1 MNFHRGLLG
10 VAFLMALA
18 SAPSQAADAPAD
30 APGADQAIYLPPL
43 ASVVKFATDNGIPI
57 DGIELA
63 NRAEEARPGDSV
75 VLLITSY
82 HGDKYEQWLVSLQT
96 EELTA
101 SEREKK
107 PPNDIAIYT
116 ITGNEL
122 RYPGSWSA
130 VGIRVIGPFVE
141 PGNGGYFSSVEDRRG
156 HAVVRTSFLN
166 LGFDRACLF
175 ILRTRS
181 KFQHPGMDDT
191 GRIDPGKVLTWSS
204 KPFDPDQIEEGK
216 RLAAEIGMTA
226 DEERLIGGVSPALA
240 AFLRVVEK
248 APGLPEMAMHVL
260 EIPSVWAILK
270 EGRVEPGII
279 LQSMRVGA
287 IEPNPWHLPVPVYRL
302 PFELRINGAPV
313 LDCTLAVAEPRRPLL
328 TCAGILGIAA
338 SKPNDKEKR
347 LSVRVVATR
356 ATP

>member
-10 VAFLMALA
+10 VAFLMAVLTA
-18 SAPSQAADAPAD
+18 RSVAADAAAD
-30 APGADQAIYLPPL
+30 APGADQSIFLPPL
-43 ASVVKFATDNGIPI
+43 PSVVKFATDQGIPI

-75 VLLITSY
+75 VLLVTSY
-82 HGDKYEQWLVSLQT
+82 EGERYQQWLVCLKT
-96 EELTA
+96 EELTEA
-101 SEREKK
+101 DREKK
-107 PPNDIAIYT
+107 PPNDIVLYT
-116 ITGNEL
+116 VTGDEL

-130 VGIRVIGPFVE
+130 VGIRVAGPFAE
-141 PGNGGYFSSVEDRRG
+141 EDAGGYIPSLEDRRG
-156 HAVVRTSFLN
+156 HALVRTSFLN

-181 KFQHPGMDDT
+181 KFKHPGMDDA

-204 KPFDPDQIEEGK
+204 KPFDADQIEEGK
-216 RLAAEIGMTA
+216 RLGAEIGMTL

-260 EIPSVWAILK
+260 EIPSVWSILRD
-270 EGRVEPGII
+270 GRVEPQII

-287 IEPNPWHLPVPVYRL
+287 IEPNPWSLPVPVYRL

-313 LDCTLAVAEPRRPLL
+313 LDCTLDVAEPRRPLL

-338 SKPNDKEKR
+338 SKPNNSQKR
-347 LSVRVVATR
+347 LSVRVIATR